1 MRTNFKRFFFFFFLA
16 SRCKKMYEECRGK
29 EESRSKF
36 VVSFNRNVV
45 SFNYRKGSYRISLS
59 GRFLC
64 QEVAEKDKEDNLRTF
79 YRQYRFI

>member
-1 MRTNFKRFFFFFFLA
+1 
-16 SRCKKMYEECRGK
+16 MYEECRGK

-59 GRFLC
+59 VISGRFLC